1 MCRVVSLGPLCSPA
15 SNDRA
20 PAHDP
25 IVGALNVYRFI
36 LTIDA
41 RYGCLGVAAAP
52 QRDAMRREV
61 VVPLAR
67 RLEAMRTHAGAG
79 MTQQWL
85 LHSPIPRR
93 CLTQWLL
100 VATCMQIAAF
110 VKDIIFPNF
119 LQRRCLNIQ
128 NIRPEKKPRM
138 GMRTESSGVDG

>member
-1 MCRVVSLGPLCSPA
+1 MYGERKPSNAARNFISLHGERCVLS
-15 SNDRA
+15 SDDRA

-25 IVGALNVYRFI
+25 IVGALNVYRFM

-41 RYGCLGVAAAP
+41 RYGCLGVTAAP
-52 QRDAMRREV
+52 QREAMRREV

-93 CLTQWLL
+93 CLTQWLP

-110 VKDIIFPNF
+110 VKDIIFRF
-119 LQRRCLNIQ
+119 FY
-128 NIRPEKKPRM
+128 
-138 GMRTESSGVDG
+138 SADV